1 MNQYSQITKSY
12 SLLIFYRTDLG
23 QLMLSKMPLLMQES
37 MLLSRQEIQ
46 AIMPEIKSLTVEM
59 VEELKA
65 RKGLQQ

>member
-1 MNQYSQITKSY
+1 
-12 SLLIFYRTDLG
+12 
-23 QLMLSKMPLLMQES
+23 MPLLMQES